1 MRCDGH
7 GKMDTRPR
15 MGARYYHIYKVMVM
29 VRWTLGPEWVLV
41 VTIEIIGTP
50 FCMVTSLL
58 FFIFL
63 LDMGYISFFFLH
75 ATLLEREVTNGVLFC
90 GMDG

>member
-1 MRCDGH
+1 
-7 GKMDTRPR
+7 
-15 MGARYYHIYKVMVM
+15 
-29 VRWTLGPEWVLV
+29 
-41 VTIEIIGTP
+41 
-50 FCMVTSLL
+50 
-58 FFIFL
+58 